1 MLAPPWGPGVRRFT
15 EESEMVSQRYTPCI
29 EACNRCAAACNHCA
43 ASCLR
48 EPDVASMARCIALD
62 VDCAAMC
69 LFAAG
74 AMARDSE
81 FARAVCGLCADV
93 CESCADECARHPMD
107 HCRDCAAACRDCAE
121 QCRRMAAA
129 APNPSPPGA
138 RLLAD

>member
-1 MLAPPWGPGVRRFT
+1 MSGASN
-15 EESEMVSQRYTPCI
+15 EENEMVSPRYTPCI
-29 EACNRCAAACNHCA
+29 EACHRCAVACNHCA

-48 EPDVASMARCIALD
+48 ETDVASMARCIALD

-69 LFAAG
+69 TFAADT
-74 AMARDSE
+74 MARDSE
-81 FARAVCGLCADV
+81 FARAVCGLCADI

-129 APNPSPPGA
+129 PPNPSQPGTP
-138 RLLAD
+138 RMLAD